1 MQQVTFDG
9 SLKNIPHGSRN
20 EYFMKMFHE
29 VSRFN
34 KDIEWGV
41 AMKDVDDED
50 RKERWGFPTQNRAK
64 GPFPLLD
71 SSKEKLAN
79 LIKNIEF
86 KPNSKE
92 FQKKIR
98 RDISRIDK
106 NKNLLVAADKT
117 TNFYEMKVK
126 DYTVQNVYHGC
137 F

>member
-9 SLKNIPHGSRN
+9 SLKNIPHASRK

-29 VSRFN
+29 ASRFN

-41 AMKDVDDED
+41 AMIDVDDED
-50 RKERWGFPTQNRAK
+50 RKERWGFPTQSKAK

-71 SSKEKLAN
+71 SFKEKFAN

-86 KPNSKE
+86 KPNSNE

-98 RDISRIDK
+98 KDISQDRQ
-106 NKNLLVAADKT
+106 
-117 TNFYEMKVK
+117 E
-126 DYTVQNVYHGC
+126 
-137 F
+137 